1 MYFEQPSDFYHK
13 MRDLSNITY
22 RELDKVIQLVNDVDN
37 NVYNGDIGYIEK
49 ITSYPKKTMEI
60 NFFEA

>member
-22 RELDKVIQLVNDVDN
+22 NNKCND
-37 NVYNGDIGYIEK
+37 EH
-49 ITSYPKKTMEI
+49 
-60 NFFEA
+60 